1 MIEKQL
7 YTYTETYNG
16 TEYIVA
22 VNDSDNSKDNVFDK
36 LKRLIIKDSLERVYS
51 KGDKE

>member
-16 TEYIVA
+16 TEYVVA
-22 VNDSDNSKDNVFDK
+22 VNDSDNSKDNAFDK
-36 LKRLIIKDSLERVYS
+36 LKRLIIKDSLDRVHS